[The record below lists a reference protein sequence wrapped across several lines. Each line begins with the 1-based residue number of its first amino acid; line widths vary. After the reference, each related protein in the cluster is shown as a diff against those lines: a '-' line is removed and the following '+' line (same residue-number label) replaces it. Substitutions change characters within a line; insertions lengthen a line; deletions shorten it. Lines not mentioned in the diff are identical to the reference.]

1 MDDILAIIG
10 VAAII
15 GAFIGLLFGAADI
28 VGKVFETARDTD
40 SLRTEFREEIE
51 KAKKAHNELFD
62 RVNEI
67 ESTKPSK
74 AK

>member
-1 MDDILAIIG
+1 MDILAAIG
-10 VAAII
+10 IAAII
-15 GAFIGLLFGAADI
+15 IASVVLVIGTVDI
-28 VGKVFETARDTD
+28 VGRVFDTARDTD
-40 SLRTEFREEIE
+40 RLRKEIE
-51 KAKKAHNELFD
+51 KAKEAHNELFD

>member
-1 MDDILAIIG
+1 MDILAAIG
-10 VAAII
+10 IAAII
-15 GAFIGLLFGAADI
+15 IAFVGLLFGTVEI
-28 VGKVFETARDTD
+28 LGKVFDTARDTD
-40 SLRTEFREEIE
+40 RLRTEFREEIE

-67 ESTKPSK
+67 ESTRPSK

>member
-1 MDDILAIIG
+1 MDILAVIG
-10 VAAII
+10 VAAIM
-15 GAFIGLLFGAADI
+15 GAFIGLVIGTVDI
-28 VGKVFETARDTD
+28 VVKVFDTARDTD
-40 SLRTEFREEIE
+40 RLRTEFREEIE